1 MAPTK
6 EQNLFDIRSSQQWF
20 LETVSDGPH
29 RLIIALLGDFGS
41 ESFLMSDV
49 IGQYL

>member
-1 MAPTK
+1 MDNK
-6 EQNLFDIRSSQQWF
+6 
-20 LETVSDGPH
+20 VSEILPGMPH